1 MDKKQLI
8 EIIRKVV
15 RQEVKKTI
23 KEIFTNKE
31 DVQESFDLKSLVKTK
46 PKKQQPKKQKEVR
59 YTKNKVLNDV
69 LNETKGGIM
78 SGGNPQVKPGFEDY
92 PDVKNKT
99 FDSSNMVEV
108 LGYGDLVGKGNS
120 DHARNVVAADTIAK
134 SGVKLDQVPEST
146 INALTRDYS
155 GLMKRINKDN

>member
-46 PKKQQPKKQKEVR
+46 PKKQQPKKQKGF
-59 YTKNKVLNDV
+59 TKCL
-69 LNETKGGIM
+69 I
-78 SGGNPQVKPGFEDY
+78 
-92 PDVKNKT
+92 
-99 FDSSNMVEV
+99 DS
-108 LGYGDLVGKGNS
+108 
-120 DHARNVVAADTIAK
+120 
-134 SGVKLDQVPEST
+134 ESCW
-146 INALTRDYS
+146 Y
-155 GLMKRINKDN
+155 